1 MEACITACLDCHRS
15 CLATIAHCLKQGGHH
30 ADSAHITIM
39 MDCAQICV
47 VCAEFMIRGS
57 DHAKH
62 LCRECAE
69 ICRACEADCRAHA
82 AGDAEMLAC
91 ADACKKCAVECVK
104 MAA

>member
-1 MEACITACLDCHRS
+1 
-15 CLATIAHCLKQGGHH
+15 
-30 ADSAHITIM
+30 M

-47 VCAEFMIRGS
+47 VCAKFMIRGS

-69 ICRACEADCRAHA
+69 ICRACESDCRAHA
-82 AGDAEMLAC
+82 VGDAEMLAC